1 MYWTLFWQGECLVQP
16 SARHPL
22 FCQTHYVACML
33 IQKYVKIKYPSVL
46 FVTLKMLTLYC
57 QTVFQFVGL
66 EALMTAISDMYPAFF
81 HVGHRRKLLL
91 LAICVVCFLIGLSMV
106 TQVRTNYNISALFL
120 QFIFTAAEWPQAIS
134 HTGWA
139 VHLPV
144 VWLLCLQW
152 NDSTSVCH
160 SPISVYRLDLWS
172 VDDRKS
178 HGCFL

>member
-1 MYWTLFWQGECLVQP
+1 MYWTLFLAGWVQP
-16 SARHPL
+16 SARHPV
-22 FCQTHYVACML
+22 FCQTYHVAYML
-33 IQKYVKIKYPSVL
+33 ITKYVKIKYPSVL
-46 FVTLKMLTLYC
+46 FVTLKMLTFYC

-66 EALMTAISDMYPAFF
+66 EAVVTAISDMYPSFF
-81 HVGHRRKLLL
+81 HVGHRRKILL
-91 LAICVVCFLIGLSMV
+91 LAICVVCFFIGLSMV
-106 TQVRTNYNISALFL
+106 TQVRRNYNISALFL
-120 QFIFTAAEWPQAIS
+120 QFIFTAAEWPQDIS

-160 SPISVYRLDLWS
+160 SPICVCQLDLWS
-172 VDDRKS
+172 VDERKS